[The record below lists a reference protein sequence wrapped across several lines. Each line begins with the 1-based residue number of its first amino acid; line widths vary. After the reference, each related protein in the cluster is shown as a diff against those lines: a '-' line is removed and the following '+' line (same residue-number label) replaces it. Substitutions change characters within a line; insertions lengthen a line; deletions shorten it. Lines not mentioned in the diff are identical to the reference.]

1 MNSRSANFGVIPP
14 PAKRA
19 RASLLL
25 LLTSLLLPAAVP
37 ASAQTQAASD
47 SIAVQLDLIS
57 SARTGVD
64 APARAYATATE
75 HGRPHKLE
83 TVDNEEASG
92 SAAPDLDLFEY
103 DWVDSLVIKATDH
116 HRSDVAV
123 DTAVSGELQLEKRVA
138 ENIAARE
145 LREAHIKRFFKR
157 KWRGEKAVY
166 RSLEIELDLLARYYA
181 QHEEA
186 YELIVGLSKQPV
198 YFGYAANTFRTDVN
212 GDALRVRSVKI
223 LFDPRSAAVLGQ
235 ARRSGRAELSAMHAA
250 MISSADA
257 LLHEL
262 LHADIVLNKGRD
274 FIASGAMFSAFYPHE
289 HEAQVIALERE
300 LFRAMSDADGLA
312 RPQRNTHRGYLL
324 ASSCATCLQ

>member
-1 MNSRSANFGVIPP
+1 ML
-14 PAKRA
+14 
-19 RASLLL
+19 ASLLL
-25 LLTSLLLPAAVP
+25 SAAVP
-37 ASAQTQAASD
+37 AIAQTQTASD

-57 SARTGVD
+57 SAQTGVD
-64 APARAYATATE
+64 AQARANATE
-75 HGRPHKLE
+75 LGRPSKLE
-83 TVDNEEASG
+83 TVDNDEASG
-92 SAAPDLDLFEY
+92 SAASGLDLFEY
-103 DWVDSLVIKATDH
+103 DWVESLVIKATDDR
-116 HRSDVAV
+116 RSDVAV

-186 YELIVGLSKQPV
+186 YELIVGLSKRPV
-198 YFGYAANTFRTDVN
+198 YFGYAANTFRTDVK

-235 ARRSGRAELSAMHAA
+235 ARRSGIAEPSAMPSA